1 MRLGGDK
8 IGVCRQSMIIPETI
22 SDWEDRTGLGFP
34 GSGRYIAPFALKPID
49 VDLERDRGVYVGP
62 NVGVVH
68 RAST

>member
-8 IGVCRQSMIIPETI
+8 IGVCRQSMIVPEAV
-22 SDWEDRTGLGFP
+22 SEWEDRTGQGFP
-34 GSGRYIAPFALKPID
+34 GSGRYIAPCALKPID

-62 NVGVVH
+62 NVWVVH